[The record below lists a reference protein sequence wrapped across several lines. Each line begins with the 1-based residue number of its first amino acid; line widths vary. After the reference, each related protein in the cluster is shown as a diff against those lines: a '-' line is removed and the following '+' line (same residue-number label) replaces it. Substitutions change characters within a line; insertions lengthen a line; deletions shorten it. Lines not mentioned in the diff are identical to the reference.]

1 MNKAELL
8 LAITRCPEV
17 ERAQRDDGHY
27 CHEIVCSQP
36 ADDFQVPEPWRG
48 QIATAPILFVS
59 SNPSIAD
66 PDPDYPRAD
75 WQDDKIVEY
84 FQEGFG
90 RMRPEDRNRVPFW
103 RSVDRIAHRIF
114 GDNGTVTPGQDY
126 ALTEIVHCKSTREK
140 GVSKA
145 QPFCPNKWLD
155 LVMGHSGAKIIVLLG
170 RHARDHCA
178 ARWRLDKAQRV
189 HYSVPIAR
197 RKQAVVILPHPNF
210 RGSRKIEDYVTA
222 SELERLRALL
232 PNSRGE

>member
-1 MNKAELL
+1 METNQLL
-8 LAITRCPEV
+8 LAITRCLEV
-17 ERAQRDDGHY
+17 AKAQRDDGHY
-27 CHEIVCSQP
+27 CHEIVSSQP

-66 PDPDYPRAD
+66 PDPDYPRSD

-90 RMRPEDRNRVPFW
+90 RMRSEERNRVPFW

-114 GDNGTVTPGQDY
+114 GDNVTVTPGRDY
-126 ALTEIVHCKSTREK
+126 ALTEIVHCKSTHEK

-145 QPFCPNKWLD
+145 QPFCPSKWLD
-155 LVMGHSGAKIIVLLG
+155 FVMGQSGAKIIVLLG

-178 ARWRLDKAQRV
+178 ARWHLNKAQSV
-189 HYSVPIAR
+189 HWAVPIAGR
-197 RKQAVVILPHPNF
+197 NRTVVILPHPNA
-210 RGSRKIEDYVTA
+210 RRKRNIENCV
-222 SELERLRALL
+222 SPGELEHLRALL
-232 PNSRGE
+232 E

>member
-1 MNKAELL
+1 MDTNELL

-17 ERAQRDDGHY
+17 EKAQRDGGHC
-27 CHEIVCSQP
+27 CHEIVCSQR
-36 ADDFQVPEPWRG
+36 AGDFQAPEPWRG
-48 QIATAPILFVS
+48 HIETAPILFVS

-114 GDNGTVTPGQDY
+114 GHNGTVTPGQDY

-140 GVSKA
+140 GVGKA
-145 QPFCPNKWLD
+145 QPFCPTKWLD
-155 LVMGHSGAKIIVLLG
+155 LVMGQSGAKIIVLLG

-178 ARWRLDKAQRV
+178 ARWCLDKEQRV
-189 HYSVPIAR
+189 HYSVPIAGR
-197 RKQAVVILPHPNF
+197 NRAVVILPHPNA
-210 RGSRKIEDYVTA
+210 RGAHNIESLVCPP
-222 SELERLRALL
+222 ELERLSALL
-232 PNSRGE
+232 R